1 MCTFKININIDINFK
16 KLETKEIKI
25 EKKNNRTQDIYIK
38 NINDTIIFIFNLTL
52 IDTMNH

>member
-16 KLETKEIKI
+16 KLETKEIKV

-38 NINDTIIFIFNLTL
+38 NINDTIIFIFNFTL
-52 IDTMNH
+52 IDMMNH

>member
-38 NINDTIIFIFNLTL
+38 NINDTIIFIFNFTL
-52 IDTMNH
+52 IDMMNH